1 MTPSK
6 FPKFDIWVLAP
17 IFIAAFVLLP
27 VFCVFYLALFP
38 DQNIWPHLLNTVLP
52 HYLTNSLIM
61 MGGVGT
67 WALLIGVPTA
77 WLVAHYDFT
86 ARNILQWALF
96 LPLAIPTYI
105 GAYAFVD
112 FWEYAGP
119 AQTLLRDTFGWQNP
133 QDYTQWFIPVRS
145 QLSAIFVLGFGLYPY
160 VYMLARAAFVEQSAN
175 AVESARCLGI
185 GAWGCFF
192 RVSLPLAWPA
202 IVIALALVAMETLG
216 EFGAMEFFAVQTLT
230 TGIFTVWLEGSNIG
244 GAAQIASIIFAL
256 IMALVLI
263 ERISRRRVQV
273 FSNAVRP
280 IARYRLTGMANIMA
294 TGFCACVVF
303 LGFILPFGIIANYA
317 LQRGDWGSARLWI
330 AAFTSIWTAVVAV
343 IAIVCLALILIFALR
358 LSRSVLPRLLAPIST
373 IGYAAPGAILGLGIL
388 IAFAWFDHAVADV
401 VFWLFG
407 LDIGLLLTG
416 SAAGVICAYVIRF
429 FALASGGLDAGF
441 GRIAPSLGLV
451 ARSLGATPGRVLRRV
466 HMPMMRTTI
475 LSISALIFVDCIKEL
490 PATLLLRPFGYHN
503 LATHVYDF
511 ASLEDIRGASVGAVL
526 IILTSIG
533 AVALLA
539 RSWRGVGADKS
550 G

>member
-358 LSRSVLPRLLAPIST
+358 LSRSVLPRFLAPIST

-539 RSWRGVGADKS
+539 RSWRG
-550 G
+550 

>member
-1 MTPSK
+1 MGVVSALGDSHLYRCLCLCGFLGVCGPRPNP
-6 FPKFDIWVLAP
+6 FARYFWLAKP
-17 IFIAAFVLLP
+17 
-27 VFCVFYLALFP
+27 
-38 DQNIWPHLLNTVLP
+38 
-52 HYLTNSLIM
+52 
-61 MGGVGT
+61 
-67 WALLIGVPTA
+67 
-77 WLVAHYDFT
+77 
-86 ARNILQWALF
+86 ARLS
-96 LPLAIPTYI
+96 
-105 GAYAFVD
+105 
-112 FWEYAGP
+112 
-119 AQTLLRDTFGWQNP
+119 
-133 QDYTQWFIPVRS
+133 QWFIPVRS

-539 RSWRGVGADKS
+539 RSWRG
-550 G
+550 

>member
-61 MGGVGT
+61 MGGVGS

-133 QDYTQWFIPVRS
+133 QDYSQWFIPVRS

-539 RSWRGVGADKS
+539 RSWRG
-550 G
+550 

>member
-133 QDYTQWFIPVRS
+133 QDYSQWFIPVRS

-175 AVESARCLGI
+175 AVESARCLGT

-263 ERISRRRVQV
+263 ERMSRRRVQV

-539 RSWRGVGADKS
+539 RSWRG
-550 G
+550 

>member
-133 QDYTQWFIPVRS
+133 QDYSQWFIPVRS

-388 IAFAWFDHAVADV
+388 IAFAWFDHIVADV

-539 RSWRGVGADKS
+539 RSWRG
-550 G
+550 

>member
-133 QDYTQWFIPVRS
+133 QDYSQWFIPVRS

-451 ARSLGATPGRVLRRV
+451 ARSLG
-466 HMPMMRTTI
+466 
-475 LSISALIFVDCIKEL
+475 
-490 PATLLLRPFGYHN
+490 RPRAGFC
-503 LATHVYDF
+503 
-511 ASLEDIRGASVGAVL
+511 AVF
-526 IILTSIG
+526 ICQ
-533 AVALLA
+533 
-539 RSWRGVGADKS
+539 
-550 G
+550 

>member
-119 AQTLLRDTFGWQNP
+119 AQTLLRDTFGWQTP

-145 QLSAIFVLGFGLYPY
+145 RFSAIFVLGFGLYPY

-294 TGFCACVVF
+294 TGFCAIVVF

-317 LQRGDWGSARLWI
+317 LQRGDWGSVRLWI

-539 RSWRGVGADKS
+539 RSWRG
-550 G
+550 

>member
-133 QDYTQWFIPVRS
+133 QDYSQWFIPVRS

-539 RSWRGVGADKS
+539 RSWRG
-550 G
+550 

>member
-52 HYLTNSLIM
+52 HYLINSLIM

-133 QDYTQWFIPVRS
+133 QDYSQWFIPVRS
-145 QLSAIFVLGFGLYPY
+145 QISAIFVLGFGLYPY

-539 RSWRGVGADKS
+539 RSWRG
-550 G
+550 

>member
-175 AVESARCLGI
+175 AVESARCLGT

-244 GAAQIASIIFAL
+244 GAAQIASIIFVL

-317 LQRGDWGSARLWI
+317 LQRGDWGSGRLWI
-330 AAFTSIWTAVVAV
+330 AAFTSIWTAIVAV

-451 ARSLGATPGRVLRRV
+451 ARSLGATPGQGFAPCSYADDA
-466 HMPMMRTTI
+466 HDD
-475 LSISALIFVDCIKEL
+475 FKHQCVDF
-490 PATLLLRPFGYHN
+490 R
-503 LATHVYDF
+503 
-511 ASLEDIRGASVGAVL
+511 
-526 IILTSIG
+526 
-533 AVALLA
+533 
-539 RSWRGVGADKS
+539 
-550 G
+550 

>member
-539 RSWRGVGADKS
+539 RSWRG
-550 G
+550 

>member
-133 QDYTQWFIPVRS
+133 QDYSQWFIPVRS

-294 TGFCACVVF
+294 TGFCAIVVF

-539 RSWRGVGADKS
+539 RSWRG
-550 G
+550 

>member
-119 AQTLLRDTFGWQNP
+119 AQTFLRDTFGWQNP
-133 QDYTQWFIPVRS
+133 QDYSQWFIPVRS

-263 ERISRRRVQV
+263 ERMSRRRVQV

-401 VFWLFG
+401 VFWLFR

-539 RSWRGVGADKS
+539 RSWRG
-550 G
+550 